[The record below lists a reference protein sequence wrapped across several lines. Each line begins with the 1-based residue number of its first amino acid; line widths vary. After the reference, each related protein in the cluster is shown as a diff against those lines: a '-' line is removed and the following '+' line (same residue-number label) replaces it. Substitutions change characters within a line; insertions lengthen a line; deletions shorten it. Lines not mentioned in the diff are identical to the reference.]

1 MKKLFI
7 YTLVI
12 SYLFSNENFNL
23 LNLMI
28 NDDSWKFVKE
38 NSGFVIYEKDIDDNQ
53 MLLIKKETNLAKETI
68 FSIIRNVENYSNVLT
83 SQNVISEFLGINQD
97 TIFGYQKYVN
107 FMPFTRDRQIIFK
120 MFDID
125 EDKIAWIVINRENQL
140 YNNYKSQDTKT
151 LNVGLGT
158 WEYIQENNKRYIVH
172 RICMDTELNIPAFI
186 LNPARRNSVIHV
198 MEDVLNY
205 AKE

>member
-1 MKKLFI
+1 M
-7 YTLVI
+7 
-12 SYLFSNENFNL
+12 
-23 LNLMI
+23 
-28 NDDSWKFVKE
+28 
-38 NSGFVIYEKDIDDNQ
+38 
-53 MLLIKKETNLAKETI
+53 
-68 FSIIRNVENYSNVLT
+68 
-83 SQNVISEFLGINQD
+83 
-97 TIFGYQKYVN
+97 
-107 FMPFTRDRQIIFK
+107 
-120 MFDID
+120 
-125 EDKIAWIVINRENQL
+125 NRENQL